1 MAKSEKT
8 RIEFDANGKHY
19 KLEYTL
25 NVLKKL
31 DRDGYGL
38 EKLRDM
44 VFTAPEVLFRY
55 AFYAN
60 HPTETKAV
68 IHELFK
74 SLKRSAEDMPVEYDD
89 EGRPV
94 DALMSTI
101 GDMIT
106 EAVEEL
112 SNRGTQGNVAWKVTK

>member
-1 MAKSEKT
+1 MAKNEKT

-31 DRDGYGL
+31 DHDGYGL
-38 EKLRDM
+38 EKLQEM
-44 VFTAPEVLFRY
+44 VFTAPEILFRY
-55 AFYAN
+55 AFVAN
-60 HPTETKAV
+60 HPTESKRV
-68 IHELFK
+68 IHELFN
-74 SLKRSAEDMPVEYDD
+74 SLKRSAEDTPVEVDD

-94 DALMSTI
+94 DALMSTL
-101 GDMIT
+101 GEMIA

-112 SNRGTQGNVAWKVTK
+112 SGRGEKGNVDWKVTR